1 MQSGAIVQFI
11 NEEYD
16 EGLVFSQQIVE
27 VVDAETVESLK
38 TKNQAIE
45 GKLYLNSIKR
55 MIDKDL
61 LHF

>member
-27 VVDAETVESLK
+27 VVDAEIVESLK